1 MMEGQI
7 ENIDLV
13 YLWVDGNDP
22 VWMKKKQ
29 ETLNSHKTQ
38 FSVNLAGR
46 YISNDEIKYSLR
58 SVEKHLPWIR
68 NIYIVTDNQ
77 VPSWLNVENPRV
89 RIVDHKEILPEI
101 ALPCFNSSIIEMFI
115 YRIPGLSEHFLYA
128 NDDNFVNADLSPS
141 FFFAEDKFP
150 IIRFQFQFA
159 HKTEIRLKKL
169 LKIPVNNYRLSI
181 ENANKLI
188 KSRFGKHY
196 PGISHHNVD
205 SYKKEIF
212 KEVVEEI
219 FKEELSGVLT
229 NHFRCPLNIQRII
242 FQLYA
247 LATKQGHLKYVG
259 RRESCRIPVQRPDY
273 MRFILKYKPS
283 LFCLNDTEKA
293 TDSDRARIRP
303 CLEELFPE
311 KSSFEK

>member
-1 MMEGQI
+1 MI
-7 ENIDLV
+7 DDIDLV

-29 ETLNSHKTQ
+29 EALNSYKTQ
-38 FSVNLAGR
+38 FSINLAGR

-68 NIYIVTDNQ
+68 NIYIITDNQ
-77 VPSWLNVENPRV
+77 IPPWLNTDNPR
-89 RIVDHKEILPEI
+89 IKIIDHKDILPEI
-101 ALPCFNSSIIEMFI
+101 ALPCFNSSIIEMFM
-115 YRIPGLSEHFLYA
+115 YRIPGLSDRFLYA
-128 NDDNFVNADLSPS
+128 NDDNFVNANLSPS

-150 IIRFQFQFA
+150 IIRFQYQFA
-159 HKTEIRLKKL
+159 HRTELKLKKL
-169 LKIPVNNYRLSI
+169 FRLPVNNYRISI
-181 ENANKLI
+181 NNAYRLI
-188 KSRFGKHY
+188 NIKFGKHY
-196 PGISHHNVD
+196 SGVSHHNVD
-205 SYKKEIF
+205 SYTKDVF
-212 KEVVEEI
+212 KQVVEDV
-219 FKEELSGVLT
+219 FKDELAGVLP

-247 LATKQGHLKYVG
+247 LATKQGYLKYVG
-259 RRESCRIPVQRPDY
+259 RKVSCRIPVQRPDY

-303 CLEELFPE
+303 FLEGLFPE